1 MKAVV
6 RTNGAAEDDTVE
18 DDTVEDDTVEDDTVE
33 DDTVEDGT
41 ADAVLVPRET
51 GTAIT
56 AESCR
61 KPSKQKWTSSGFR
74 HLLWRSSLYHPEVDA

>member
-6 RTNGAAEDDTVE
+6 RTNGAAEDDTA
-18 DDTVEDDTVEDDTVE
+18 EDDTVE

-41 ADAVLVPRET
+41 ADAVLAPRET

-61 KPSKQKWTSSGFR
+61 YSNKRIDAFGLQAST
-74 HLLWRSSLYHPEVDA
+74 LEVFPLPP